1 MVRFLQRL
9 VQSLDEES
17 VFTRRILINQI
28 LPDRKNEIK
37 ANDDIVVD
45 QSVNYFNQVRKS
57 QSISMKELETLE
69 SDLKLNLIKVPYFDT
84 ELRSIYGLRFIGDY
98 LVKNLL

>member
-1 MVRFLQRL
+1 M
-9 VQSLDEES
+9 QSLDEES

-37 ANDDIVVD
+37 DNNDDIVVD

-57 QSISMKELETLE
+57 QSISMRELEILE

>member
-1 MVRFLQRL
+1 M
-9 VQSLDEES
+9 QSLDEES

-37 ANDDIVVD
+37 DNDDDIVVD

-57 QSISMKELETLE
+57 QSISMRELEILE